1 MTNECRSLSGS
12 KLFAKFITEQMT
24 KLAASRQKVN
34 LKMWYLQLSDLESE
48 VSFDDN
54 KLPETLIPALGNF
67 KLTSPVKLCVVKLFK
82 NKVSIDRVQ
91 SLYNTSRYKKV
102 NEYDQEIPHSHNA
115 DQPNTDL
122 DITQTC

>member
-1 MTNECRSLSGS
+1 
-12 KLFAKFITEQMT
+12 MT

-54 KLPETLIPALGNF
+54 KLPETLIPALENF
-67 KLTSPVKLCVVKLFK
+67 KLSSPVKLCVVKLFK
-82 NKVSIDRVQ
+82 NKVSIDRVH

-102 NEYDQEIPHSHNA
+102 SEYDQEIPHSHNA